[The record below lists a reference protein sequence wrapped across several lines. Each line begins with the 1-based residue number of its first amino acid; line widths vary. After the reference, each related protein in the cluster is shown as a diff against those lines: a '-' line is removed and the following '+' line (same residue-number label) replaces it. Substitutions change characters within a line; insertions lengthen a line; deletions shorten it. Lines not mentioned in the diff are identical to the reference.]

1 MDLYLV
7 IFWFSYRP
15 INYVSI
21 YLCILILN
29 ICTICVK
36 EVHFD
41 GIKKKCYN
49 WKSYGMFT
57 TITVYWYSGVK
68 NGFILDKVGCMVNLF
83 VLDKIRYFNSSNI
96 LIKINMKPKFSL
108 LYFKK
113 WIVNN
118 FLNTTGKYKL
128 ILCSFW
134 WNMMVM
140 CCYYSHIIV
149 ILHYILSHV
158 ATYFLLLFSHKSLKL
173 Y

>member
-1 MDLYLV
+1 MYPNIKYLH
-7 IFWFSYRP
+7 
-15 INYVSI
+15 
-21 YLCILILN
+21 YLCQRSA
-29 ICTICVK
+29 
-36 EVHFD
+36 FWWYQ
-41 GIKKKCYN
+41 KKCYN